1 MDQLF
6 SCLPGAALTAVLLFF
21 VPAASAVI
29 SPDEQRVLDAIDA
42 RRALADIEWIS
53 HSADGIAQGVGA
65 GSVVAGSP
73 EEAALAADIAQTFR
87 GLGLEVRIEEFPV
100 RAYRYA
106 EPKLLANGKPVPAIA
121 LHATGAVSGRRDGV
135 DFARGNEAEGRRLRL
150 GLVDAGDGYA
160 PDYDRIGDVRGKA
173 VLVRRD
179 LRDWPPA
186 QITEAAHR
194 GARAIVFFD
203 HPASGD
209 RIDALRQDSLWGHEQ
224 LPTVAISIRSAR
236 ALQAELVA
244 GAVEI
249 ALESRVEIGD
259 GRSRNVIGVLRG
271 TESPDQ
277 WVVVSGHYDRW
288 FQGALDNASG
298 TAAVLEMAR
307 AFTGSGIRPARSL
320 LFMAVGSEEAGLEDP
335 ERDWLAGSHAF
346 LLANP
351 EVTRK
356 AALVFNLD
364 GVGWTPAAAKLSTTP
379 DILAGQRAVIA
390 DLGLAEAVEARAL
403 TGSSIDAWNFGV
415 LGGAATNALI
425 TWDPSY
431 SPLYHTQEDVFLAG
445 RFANMPR
452 DLSIVGLSLAR
463 AATEARPEV
472 RLTALADFVVEQ
484 LAVEAKPLAGVSLA
498 DIDEALT
505 AFRAAAAAVATA
517 GAGERGDAAA
527 RTLMLVRRALV
538 PWLYAANGEF
548 EQSVRIAEYAHRV
561 AALDT
566 AMEALRKEDRQGA
579 LEAIGTFYE
588 GRQCQRLSPEVYA
601 IERSFWAGEGG
612 WSSRFGHRAPPP
624 LPAFDAACRAL
635 AGGAGPPT
643 PAIAGFEAA
652 RAEALLAAEQ
662 SLALMAAKL
671 HVAAAELQAFIAT
684 GVSR

>member
-1 MDQLF
+1 MNN
-6 SCLPGAALTAVLLFF
+6 C
-21 VPAASAVI
+21 
-29 SPDEQRVLDAIDA
+29 
-42 RRALADIEWIS
+42 RRW
-53 HSADGIAQGVGA
+53 
-65 GSVVAGSP
+65 
-73 EEAALAADIAQTFR
+73 
-87 GLGLEVRIEEFPV
+87 
-100 RAYRYA
+100 
-106 EPKLLANGKPVPAIA
+106 
-121 LHATGAVSGRRDGV
+121 
-135 DFARGNEAEGRRLRL
+135 
-150 GLVDAGDGYA
+150 
-160 PDYDRIGDVRGKA
+160 
-173 VLVRRD
+173 
-179 LRDWPPA
+179 
-186 QITEAAHR
+186 
-194 GARAIVFFD
+194 
-203 HPASGD
+203 
-209 RIDALRQDSLWGHEQ
+209 
-224 LPTVAISIRSAR
+224 RSAFDPR

-364 GVGWTPAAAKLSTTP
+364 GVGWTPSAAKLSTTP

-472 RLTALADFVVEQ
+472 RLTALADFVAEQ

-498 DIDEALT
+498 DVEQALA
-505 AFRAAAAAVATA
+505 AFRAAAAAVETA

-566 AMEALRKEDRQGA
+566 AMAALHKEDRQGA
-579 LEAIGTFYE
+579 LEAIGAFYE
-588 GRQCQRLSPEVYA
+588 GRQCQRLSPDVYA
-601 IERSFWAGEGG
+601 VERSFWAGEGG

-635 AGGAGPPT
+635 AGGAGPPP

-671 HVAAAELQAFIAT
+671 HVATAELQAFIAT
-684 GVSR
+684 GASR

>member
-1 MDQLF
+1 
-6 SCLPGAALTAVLLFF
+6 
-21 VPAASAVI
+21 
-29 SPDEQRVLDAIDA
+29 
-42 RRALADIEWIS
+42 
-53 HSADGIAQGVGA
+53 
-65 GSVVAGSP
+65 
-73 EEAALAADIAQTFR
+73 
-87 GLGLEVRIEEFPV
+87 
-100 RAYRYA
+100 
-106 EPKLLANGKPVPAIA
+106 
-121 LHATGAVSGRRDGV
+121 
-135 DFARGNEAEGRRLRL
+135 
-150 GLVDAGDGYA
+150 
-160 PDYDRIGDVRGKA
+160 
-173 VLVRRD
+173 
-179 LRDWPPA
+179 
-186 QITEAAHR
+186 
-194 GARAIVFFD
+194 
-203 HPASGD
+203 
-209 RIDALRQDSLWGHEQ
+209 
-224 LPTVAISIRSAR
+224 
-236 ALQAELVA
+236 
-244 GAVEI
+244 
-249 ALESRVEIGD
+249 
-259 GRSRNVIGVLRG
+259 
-271 TESPDQ
+271 
-277 WVVVSGHYDRW
+277 
-288 FQGALDNASG
+288 
-298 TAAVLEMAR
+298 
-307 AFTGSGIRPARSL
+307 
-320 LFMAVGSEEAGLEDP
+320 
-335 ERDWLAGSHAF
+335 
-346 LLANP
+346 
-351 EVTRK
+351 
-356 AALVFNLD
+356 
-364 GVGWTPAAAKLSTTP
+364 
-379 DILAGQRAVIA
+379 
-390 DLGLAEAVEARAL
+390 
-403 TGSSIDAWNFGV
+403 
-415 LGGAATNALI
+415 
-425 TWDPSY
+425 
-431 SPLYHTQEDVFLAG
+431 
-445 RFANMPR
+445 MPR

-505 AFRAAAAAVATA
+505 AFRAAAAAVETA